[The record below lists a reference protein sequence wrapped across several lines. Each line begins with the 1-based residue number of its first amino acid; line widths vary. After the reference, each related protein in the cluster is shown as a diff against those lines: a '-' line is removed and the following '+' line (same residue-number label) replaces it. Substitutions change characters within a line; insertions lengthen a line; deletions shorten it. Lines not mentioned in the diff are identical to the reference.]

1 MQVHVI
7 DPDATRRAEISR
19 RILQIGQHVE
29 IYENPEEYLSWR
41 ARSGYILAFEGRDY
55 RPLQQLIAGGELPT
69 PSLPVAMYSD
79 EPDVERVVEA
89 LLAGAVGY
97 LIWPLNR
104 EQFEEEL
111 RAVAERAE
119 LRRQKTEKIDQAQ
132 GVVGELSN
140 RETEVLSCLTNG
152 LSNKEIAR
160 NLGISPR
167 TVEIHRAN
175 MFAKISASSTAD
187 AVRTGVYAG
196 LDE

>member
-97 LIWPLNR
+97 LIWP
-104 EQFEEEL
+104 
-111 RAVAERAE
+111 
-119 LRRQKTEKIDQAQ
+119 
-132 GVVGELSN
+132 
-140 RETEVLSCLTNG
+140 
-152 LSNKEIAR
+152 
-160 NLGISPR
+160 
-167 TVEIHRAN
+167 
-175 MFAKISASSTAD
+175 
-187 AVRTGVYAG
+187 
-196 LDE
+196 